1 MLPIVARA
9 QPERTVRTPGQD
21 VSVASPVRTF
31 KLAASTRANWPA
43 GRLRLGAQD
52 GGERLADI
60 LHLLHLHQVGKAV
73 GALQGRS

>member
-1 MLPIVARA
+1 MLPIVAR
-9 QPERTVRTPGQD
+9 PPHRTERTNPGNGTKPRMH
-21 VSVASPVRTF
+21 AR
-31 KLAASTRANWPA
+31 AAGNRALQAATQA